1 MAPKGTF
8 LISGQLKG
16 DGFTDWVIDEGA
28 FNCDGAAGIFS
39 GSGGA
44 QVHVFAGTSETRAR
58 ESFVHGAYGMH
69 LQHSNG
75 RDILWL
81 TVGGQLCGQSGY
93 PSHAQTV
100 QCERPLIWDKAAQT
114 FNFGPLS
121 MVQGPRQPKSR

>member
-8 LISGQLKG
+8 LISGHLKG
-16 DGFTDWVIDEGA
+16 DGYTDWAIDEGA
-28 FNCDGAAGIFS
+28 FNCDGAWGIFS

-44 QVHVFAGTSETRAR
+44 QVYVFAGTSGTRAG
-58 ESFVHGAYGMH
+58 ESFVHGAYGMR

-93 PSHAQTV
+93 PRHSQAV
-100 QCERPLIWDKAAQT
+100 
-114 FNFGPLS
+114 S
-121 MVQGPRQPKSR
+121 